1 MDNPQAL
8 ADILWYLIPEMVLGA
23 GACIVFLGGTVRGGR
38 DLWALVSLVTLAA
51 ALIALFAGPGRGPVV
66 AHLDSVP
73 VLFDALSNFTRV
85 LALATGV
92 IFVLLSWNEVSDAHA
107 ADFHA
112 CLLVIIAGTG
122 LVGAANDLVTLFI
135 ALELVSIP
143 TYILLYVPRHD
154 DASQEAAVK
163 YFLLSIFASAL
174 LLFGFSYLYGITGT
188 TNLHR
193 LLALLNDQESVRA
206 LPALAPVALIMIVA
220 GLGFRVTAAP
230 FHFYAPDVYQGAPT
244 VGAALLAYVPKI
256 VGFAALVRVLGF
268 VLPGDILP
276 RGGRLLDDG
285 IAYGGIG
292 TSLSEQAP
300 ILFWFLAAL
309 TMFWG
314 NLLALMQD
322 NLKRLLAYS
331 SIAHAGYM
339 LITLA
344 TAPYLRERPGG
355 ADGVEALLYYLVAY
369 GAMTVGAF
377 AVLAYLSTAQRPV
390 ETTDDLA
397 GLSSSHP
404 LVALLMAV
412 FLFSLIGIPLT
423 AGFTGKFLVFFGA
436 MAVEA
441 EHAYLY
447 WVLAFLGVVNAAIGG
462 WYYLRLVA
470 VMYLRNPLEPLTP
483 RRNLPGLATIILCG
497 VLTIGLSMPPA
508 STWLLGV
515 IRQAAQTAVVA
526 QQ

>member
-8 ADILWYLIPEMVLGA
+8 AGILKYLVPEIILAA
-23 GACIVFLGGTVRGGR
+23 GACVVFLGGTVRGGR
-38 DLWALVSLVTLAA
+38 HLWASISLVTLVA
-51 ALIALFAGPGRGPVV
+51 ALFALFRLEFTEDALRAAARGRIV
-66 AHLDSVP
+66 ADLGSVP
-73 VLFDALSNFTRV
+73 VLFDALANFTRV

-92 IFVLLSWNEVSDAHA
+92 VFVLMSWNEVSDAHA

-143 TYILLYVPRHD
+143 TYVLLYVPRHD

-188 TNLHR
+188 TNLYR
-193 LLALLNDQESVRA
+193 LLDLLHGQESVRA

-256 VGFAALVRVLGF
+256 VGFAALIRVLGF
-268 VLPGDILP
+268 VLPGDIVP
-276 RGGRLLDDG
+276 RSH
-285 IAYGGIG
+285 IG
-292 TSLSEQAP
+292 EGLSDQAP

-314 NLLALMQD
+314 NLLALLQD

-355 ADGVEALLYYLVAY
+355 VDGVEALLYYLVAY

-377 AVLAYLSTAQRPV
+377 AVLAYLSTAERPV

-397 GLSSSHP
+397 GLSTSHP

-441 EHAYLY
+441 DHAYLY
-447 WVLAFLGVVNAAIGG
+447 WVLALLGVVNAAIGG
-462 WYYLRLVA
+462 WYYLRLIA
-470 VMYLRNPLEPLTP
+470 VMYLRNPLQPLTP
-483 RRNLPGLATIILCG
+483 RRNLPGFATIVLCG
-497 VLTIGLSMPPA
+497 VLTVGLSMPPA

-515 IRQAAQTAVVA
+515 IRQAARTAVIA

>member
-1 MDNPQAL
+1 
-8 ADILWYLIPEMVLGA
+8 
-23 GACIVFLGGTVRGGR
+23 
-38 DLWALVSLVTLAA
+38 
-51 ALIALFAGPGRGPVV
+51 
-66 AHLDSVP
+66 
-73 VLFDALSNFTRV
+73 
-85 LALATGV
+85 
-92 IFVLLSWNEVSDAHA
+92 
-107 ADFHA
+107 
-112 CLLVIIAGTG
+112 
-122 LVGAANDLVTLFI
+122 
-135 ALELVSIP
+135 
-143 TYILLYVPRHD
+143 
-154 DASQEAAVK
+154 
-163 YFLLSIFASAL
+163 

-193 LLALLNDQESVRA
+193 LLGLLNGQESARA

-268 VLPGDILP
+268 VLPGDIAP
-276 RGGRLLDDG
+276 RVR
-285 IAYGGIG
+285 IG
-292 TSLSEQAP
+292 EGLSEQVP

-344 TAPYLRERPGG
+344 TAPYLREQSGGAAGVGG

-369 GAMTVGAF
+369 GAMTLGAF
-377 AVLAYLSTAQRPV
+377 AVLAYLSTAERPV

-412 FLFSLIGIPLT
+412 FLFGLIGIPLT

-436 MAVEA
+436 MAVQTPD
-441 EHAYLY
+441 HAYLF
-447 WVLAFLGVVNAAIGG
+447 WVLALLGVVNAAIGG
-462 WYYLRLVA
+462 WYYLRLIA

-483 RRNLPGLATIILCG
+483 RRNLPGLATIVLCG
-497 VLTIGLSMPPA
+497 VLTVGLSMPPA